1 MDNLNDDIDDHR
13 LFTKGLKKLKPI
25 LHELSK
31 IQPPGPISLTSS
43 IEHDFAFATKIPRFN
58 RIVRTILEWVY
69 IENFFFSLFFKCRL
83 PSTYSQEPFDHLPK
97 QG

>member
-31 IQPPGPISLTSS
+31 ITRIVWMIQPPGPISLTSS

-58 RIVRTILEWVY
+58 RIVRTILE
-69 IENFFFSLFFKCRL
+69 
-83 PSTYSQEPFDHLPK
+83 
-97 QG
+97 